1 MPILTVI
8 RHSLTLANEQGLLMG
23 SRLNSPLSQKGI
35 ELARAKAISLK
46 ADGFIP
52 ERVYTSKL
60 VRTRQT
66 ANTILE
72 EQGINIEIIELE
84 GLNERDFG
92 KYDGRPIQELLDG
105 FDKHGP
111 NPPTVETVEHF
122 VARIVACLEQ
132 IKQESNKSTL
142 VVTHNNSLNVMKAAL
157 FNPKILQTYWETD
170 NPEYC
175 EGFTYTF

>member
-8 RHSLTLANEQGLLMG
+8 RHSLTYANEQGLLMG
-23 SRLNSPLSQKGI
+23 SRLNSPLSERGI
-35 ELARAKAISLK
+35 ELARAKAIALK
-46 ADGFIP
+46 AGGFTP

-72 EQGINIEIIELE
+72 EQGINIDIIELE

-92 KYDGRPIQELLDG
+92 KYDGRPIQELLDA
-105 FDKHGP
+105 FDKYGP

-122 VARIVACLEQ
+122 VDRIVECLEQ
-132 IKQESNKSTL
+132 IKHESNVSTL
-142 VVTHNNSLNVMKAAL
+142 VVIHNNTLNIMKAAL

>member
-1 MPILTVI
+1 MPSLTVI
-8 RHSLTLANEQGLLMG
+8 RHSLTIANEQGLLMG
-23 SRLNSPLSQKGI
+23 SRLNSPLSKKGV

-60 VRTRQT
+60 LRTQQT
-66 ANTILE
+66 ANIILE
-72 EQGINIEIIELE
+72 ELGLKVEIIELE

-92 KYDGRPIQELLDG
+92 IYDGKPIQELLDG
-105 FDKHGP
+105 FDEHGS

-122 VARIVACLEQ
+122 VTRVVACLEQ
-132 IKQESNKSTL
+132 IKGESNTSTL
-142 VVTHNNSLNVMKAAL
+142 IVTHNNTTNAMKAAL
-157 FNPKILQTYWETD
+157 FDPKNLLRYWETND
-170 NPEYC
+170 AEYC